1 MIGTPTLIIMVI
13 VMYTAGALV
22 SDTILRDTELTTVKG
37 VIAELLLSS
46 LIVSLFTAFPF
57 HLFVCH
63 KSVLATLPIYCA
75 FVMTHFLVCGS
86 MLTITSYSTRHGDYF
101 VELWHIMNITML
113 VILTLLIK

>member
-46 LIVSLFTAFPF
+46 LVVSLFTAFPF

-63 KSVLATLPIYCA
+63 KSVLATLPIYFA

-86 MLTITSYSTRHGDYF
+86 MLTITSYGIRHGNYF
-101 VELWHIMNITML
+101 VELWHIMNIAML

>member
-22 SDTILRDTELTTVKG
+22 SDTILRDTELSTVKG
-37 VIAELLLSS
+37 AIAELLLAS
-46 LIVSLFTAFPF
+46 IIISLFTVFPF

-63 KSVLATLPIYCA
+63 KSVLATLPIYLA
-75 FVMTHFLVCGS
+75 FIVAYFLVCGS
-86 MLTITSYSTRHGDYF
+86 MLTITSYNIRHGKYF
-101 VELWHIMNITML
+101 VEIWHTMNIVML